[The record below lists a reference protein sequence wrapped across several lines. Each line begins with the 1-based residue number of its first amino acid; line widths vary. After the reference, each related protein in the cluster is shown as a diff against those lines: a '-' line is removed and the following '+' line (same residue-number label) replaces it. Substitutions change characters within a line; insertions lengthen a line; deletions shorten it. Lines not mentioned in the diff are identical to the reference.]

1 MERVSRRGLCE
12 CRRKKRRGKPAAQSS
27 KKQASFAELG
37 VLPTIA
43 KPASV
48 VGEAIDV
55 DGDFCGGSAE
65 C

>member
-1 MERVSRRGLCE
+1 MPPQ
-12 CRRKKRRGKPAAQSS
+12 KRRGKPSAQSS

-48 VGEAIDV
+48 VGEAIDQPRQV
-55 DGDFCGGSAE
+55 LTSREDEEEGEAAAMKTE
-65 C
+65 

>member
-1 MERVSRRGLCE
+1 MPPQ
-12 CRRKKRRGKPAAQSS
+12 KRRGKPAAQSS

-55 DGDFCGGSAE
+55 DGDFWELGGSAE